1 MKNEK
6 LNDLMVN
13 VLKFSTWGMGKAL
26 SLFANFTTEVATNH
40 PVSNFFFFFPVL
52 TAQNKNSIMPCHVGA

>member
-40 PVSNFFFFFPVL
+40 PVSNFFSFFFFFC
-52 TAQNKNSIMPCHVGA
+52 TNSTE